1 MTEEEKN
8 EEVKNEE
15 DKKPLGPVYDIPKF
29 ETSEFEV
36 GSEDVSDWRWAWRAG
51 AGTVGLWNTVSEYG
65 KLPLSKEELLAQ
77 RKKLLHEKN
86 QKRQS
91 RKVSKNP
98 SIWDNVSNKTSK
110 VNSKIDDFADAYVK
124 TLDKVV
130 NNNSVMIGVNKAVY
144 TARKEVKYAVEK
156 AGSAFKITNS
166 SNFPINMAKSLGV
179 KNASKTTSFGAK
191 ITESAAKKTAVKLA
205 KKGGKFIAKK
215 IPIACTVV
223 GVGFAVDRFSN
234 GEIIEGVEEI
244 VSGVAA
250 NVPVVGTAVSEV
262 LDVDLLVYDEYGIHL
277 LDKDRFLK
285 CDMEYTF
292 RCIKE
297 GKFPTMDGA
306 MDARVNEVI
315 RAEVYKYEKAKK
327 EIEEY
332 KKKVEKSL
340 KEGKF
345 NSNGINM
352 EALIYS
358 VALSSLAEKEKYL
371 LESKQKTLEKGVPLD
386 KDNRDM
392 TAYFSDPE
400 VLESMLLPLTK
411 EQYEMMN
418 RPSNAVELLANNK
431 ISSANYLYPVY
442 SDSEISVEGMKHT
455 YGEILIKR
463 DEEDGSVIIGG
474 ALDGKLHGSFLC
486 FDKDGELLEVAVY
499 NHGEKMDVEN
509 ENIEVSW
516 VEDAYGRTVYQ
527 TVVDGK
533 KFGWEMAVD
542 ADGNAGVAFYNDSN
556 SMYLDVENIRIDM
569 NPSETSRKAMIE
581 EIEKQN
587 MSEQQGR
594 VALHDDLKAQSGGEQ
609 QLTGQYA
616 LAQAKCDLSLHTA
629 GKRDNSVEV
638 VKSDEKSESKLVA
651 QATPVNGYDF
661 TER

>member
-1 MTEEEKN
+1 MKWLEN
-8 EEVKNEE
+8 SAAW
-15 DKKPLGPVYDIPKF
+15 G
-29 ETSEFEV
+29 EFFRTPENPSTW
-36 GSEDVSDWRWAWRAG
+36 G
-51 AGTVGLWNTVSEYG
+51 
-65 KLPLSKEELLAQ
+65 
-77 RKKLLHEKN
+77 
-86 QKRQS
+86 
-91 RKVSKNP
+91 KVSSKA
-98 SIWDNVSNKTSK
+98 KK

-124 TLDKVV
+124 SLDNII
-130 NNNSVMIGVNKAVY
+130 NNNSTMIEINKAFHEVRNF
-144 TARKEVKYAVEK
+144 AKQEVKYAAKEVKGVFTLSK
-156 AGSAFKITNS
+156 ASDEA
-166 SNFPINMAKSLGV
+166 INMVQAPAVKSATKVPSSLAKLSEKPAV
-179 KNASKTTSFGAK
+179 
-191 ITESAAKKTAVKLA
+191 KTAVKW
-205 KKGGKFIAKK
+205 GGKTVKFAAKK
-215 IPIACTVV
+215 IPLVCTGV

-244 VSGVAA
+244 VSGVVA
-250 NVPVVGTAVSEV
+250 NVPVVGTAISAA

-277 LDKDRFLK
+277 LDKDRFSK

-352 EALIYS
+352 DALIYS

-371 LESKQKTLEKGVPLD
+371 LESKQKTLKRGVPLD

-486 FDKDGELLEVAVY
+486 FDKDGELLDVAVY
-499 NHGEKMDVEN
+499 NHGEEMDVEN
-509 ENIEVSW
+509 KNIEASW

-594 VALHDDLKAQSGGEQ
+594 VALHADLKSQSGGEQ